1 MCELVRSRGPPRHA
15 GVRGFRDRLEGRCL
29 RGARALRDVRRHV
42 WGTCTRWTATPNT
55 VARDGGVHTA
65 AGLAISC
72 GEGTRTSMRP
82 RDLVGGAWQRHGAPS
97 IGWYRPSVGV
107 PQGRSTKTGG
117 EGGDKQVS
125 HSKFNFHLPRLYFF
139 SIAQSAE
146 PEGGGGCSA
155 AAAIAKPNP
164 KRIVYRYAHAPQSK
178 TNHYPSFSHVHSPHL
193 VTLRCR
199 RRLFW
204 R

>member
-97 IGWYRPSVGV
+97 RLVQTQCWCPPGTFDQDGRGRWGQTSVSLKIQFSSSKV
-107 PQGRSTKTGG
+107 IFFQYSTERRGRRRVLS
-117 EGGDKQVS
+117 
-125 HSKFNFHLPRLYFF
+125 
-139 SIAQSAE
+139 
-146 PEGGGGCSA
+146 GGGHCQT
-155 AAAIAKPNP
+155 KP
-164 KRIVYRYAHAPQSK
+164 KTYRVSICAC
-178 TNHYPSFSHVHSPHL
+178 T
-193 VTLRCR
+193 TI
-199 RRLFW
+199 
-204 R
+204 